1 VYNLYKMSELDSWLN
16 DNGVENAP
24 APAPAP
30 APEPEQNLNPVVPEG
45 EVKPKKP
52 RKKRAPMSAEHK
64 AKCVASLA
72 KAREASKA
80 KRQKN
85 AYVKRIK
92 KKEEEKAKD
101 DIIKAQILAD
111 NSNTDKDKEIAKL
124 KKQLES
130 LTLQDVV
137 KKPKPKVEKP
147 LPTIDELNES
157 EPPQQPSKNVEMNI
171 DEVKP
176 VNIPEQTENIKENHT
191 ITKEK
196 TSQIVKARRKPRR
209 FKGMAKYGRR

>member
-1 VYNLYKMSELDSWLN
+1 
-16 DNGVENAP
+16 
-24 APAPAP
+24 
-30 APEPEQNLNPVVPEG
+30 
-45 EVKPKKP
+45 
-52 RKKRAPMSAEHK
+52 
-64 AKCVASLA
+64 VASLA

-209 FKGMAKYGRR
+209 FKGMAKYGNGRR